1 MASVRLTYIRSE
13 AVVGQTNLSVSEYEL
28 AILEVLWGRGQATI
42 REITKEIY
50 GEVSNTAYAT
60 VQKLLERLENKG
72 YVVRDRSS
80 FKHTF
85 SAAIERSELIG
96 QGLESL
102 AEKLCGGSLTPLL
115 VHLVE
120 STELTDRQRK
130 ALRELIEKAE

>member
-1 MASVRLTYIRSE
+1 M
-13 AVVGQTNLSVSEYEL
+13 GQTNLSASEYEL
-28 AILEVLWGRGQATI
+28 AILDVLWSRDAATI
-42 REITKEIY
+42 REITQEIY
-50 GEVSNTAYAT
+50 GEVSTTAYAT

-72 YVVRDRSS
+72 YVERDRSS

-120 STELTDRQRK
+120 STKLTDQQRK
-130 ALRELIEKAE
+130 TLRELIEKAE

>member
-1 MASVRLTYIRSE
+1 M
-13 AVVGQTNLSVSEYEL
+13 GQTNLSASEYEL
-28 AILEVLWGRGQATI
+28 AILEVLWSRDVATI

-50 GEVSNTAYAT
+50 GEVSTTAYAT

-72 YVVRDRSS
+72 YVKRDRSS
-80 FKHTF
+80 YKHTF

-102 AEKLCGGSLTPLL
+102 ADKLCGGSLTPLL

-120 STELTDRQRK
+120 STKLTDRQRK